1 MAPKMVGITNQMA
14 VSRGIYIHIYICMYI
29 NCIYIYT
36 YYYML
41 DVLPKIAS
49 FLCEYMGIYGVY
61 TTITTI
67 ELQFNRE

>member
-1 MAPKMVGITNQMA
+1 MGPKMVGITNKMA
-14 VSRGIYIHIYICMYI
+14 VSRGIYIYYIP
-29 NCIYIYT
+29 
-36 YYYML
+36 

-49 FLCEYMGIYGVY
+49 FLWEYMGIYGVY